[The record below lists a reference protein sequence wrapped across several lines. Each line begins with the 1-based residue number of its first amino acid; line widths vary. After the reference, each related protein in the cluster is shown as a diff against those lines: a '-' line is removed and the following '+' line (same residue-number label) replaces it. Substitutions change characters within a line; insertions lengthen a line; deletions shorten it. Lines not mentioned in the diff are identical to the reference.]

1 MKAYQYE
8 IESRLIKM
16 LMCLCVVLSFAGCNS
31 DEEIEGD
38 PYAGGKEPYGIR
50 FLVDAPSPDRAYPG
64 ELVTYKVNGSISKE
78 NRILVF
84 LFPMKKQK

>member
-31 DEEIEGD
+31 LNSKLDSLL
-38 PYAGGKEPYGIR
+38 R
-50 FLVDAPSPDRAYPG
+50 DRA
-64 ELVTYKVNGSISKE
+64 L
-78 NRILVF
+78 
-84 LFPMKKQK
+84 

>member
-31 DEEIEGD
+31 DE
-38 PYAGGKEPYGIR
+38 AIR
-50 FLVDAPSPDRAYPG
+50 MPG
-64 ELVTYKVNGSISKE
+64 EKSLTV
-78 NRILVF
+78 
-84 LFPMKKQK
+84 

>member
-50 FLVDAPSPDRAYPG
+50 F
-64 ELVTYKVNGSISKE
+64 
-78 NRILVF
+78 
-84 LFPMKKQK
+84 

>member
-38 PYAGGKEPYGIR
+38 PYAGGKEPYLMLLRLIELIR
-50 FLVDAPSPDRAYPG
+50 VNWLLIRLKDY
-64 ELVTYKVNGSISKE
+64 LNGSISKE